1 MRVSEVIK
9 LGQPNTG
16 PADAFI
22 QDFLEISDEHPFNR
36 GARII
41 GGSAIELSKFHGNIH
56 LSDITSLD
64 PGKGH
69 SAAAMRL
76 LIKLADKHNV
86 VIELIAKAYRD
97 DRMSTEQLVQW
108 YQRLGFQLMQDP
120 DDLDLDYGV
129 EMRYIPR

>member
-1 MRVSEVIK
+1 MRVDEVVR
-9 LGQPNTG
+9 LGKPNEG

-22 QDFLEISDEHPFNR
+22 QDFLDMSDEHPFNPR
-36 GARII
+36 VGII
-41 GGSAIELSKFHGNIH
+41 GGAAIELSKFHGNIH

-69 SAAAMRL
+69 SSTAMRL
-76 LIKLADKHNV
+76 LTKLADKHNV

-97 DRMSTEQLVQW
+97 DRMSTEELVQW
-108 YQRLGFQLMQDP
+108 YQRLGFKLMQDP

-129 EMRYIPR
+129 EMRYIP